1 MNFKDFDFVGELAE
15 GLETMG
21 FEMATEIQELAIPH
35 ILEGKD
41 VLACAQ
47 TGTGKTAAFMLPALN
62 NILRNKYKGL
72 STVVLVPTRE
82 LALQIDQQIQGFGY
96 FLPVSSVSVYGGGEG
111 SAWDIQ
117 KKAMTSGVNVV
128 VATPGRLIAHMEM
141 GYVDYSSLKCLVLD
155 EADRMLDM
163 GFQND
168 IMKIINAM
176 PKENRQTL
184 LFSAT
189 MPDRIKKLVH
199 DVQNEPVQINL
210 APSKP
215 AEKVLQAAYVVY
227 EDVKTELLMSL
238 LDGKDMKSIIVFAS
252 SKIKVNKLAS
262 SLKKLGLNVAAIHS
276 DLDQKAREEV
286 LLDFKN
292 RKIQILVGT
301 DIISRGIDID
311 NIELVI
317 NYDVPNDC
325 EDYVHRVGRTAR
337 AKREGVAITF
347 ISEDNKE
354 QVYFKKIEEFIE
366 DEVFKIPL
374 HPDMGE
380 APEYNPRE
388 QKKRKFYKRKPF
400 RKSGGKSGQKGR
412 NTKGGKPG
420 NK

>member
-1 MNFKDFDFVGELAE
+1 MDFKDFGFVGELAE

-21 FEMATEIQELAIPH
+21 FEAATEIQEMAIPH

-41 VLACAQ
+41 VLASAQ
-47 TGTGKTAAFMLPALN
+47 TGTGKTAAFLLPALD
-62 NILRNKYKGL
+62 NILRNKYEGL
-72 STVVLVPTRE
+72 STVILVPTRE

-96 FLPVSSVSVYGGGEG
+96 FLPISSVSVYGGGEG
-111 SAWDIQ
+111 SAWDTQ
-117 KKAMTSGVNVV
+117 KRALSSGVNVV
-128 VATPGRLIAHMEM
+128 VATPGRLIAHQEM
-141 GYVDYSSLKCLVLD
+141 GYVDFSGVKCLILD

-168 IMKIINAM
+168 ILKIIGTM

-189 MPDRIKKLVH
+189 MPARIKKLVN
-199 DVQNEPVQINL
+199 DIQNDPVQINL

-215 AEKVLQAAYVVY
+215 AEGVLQAAYLVY
-227 EDVKTELLMSL
+227 EAGKNDLLMSL

-252 SKIKVNKLAS
+252 SKMKVNRVAA

-276 DLDQKAREEV
+276 DLDQKAREKV

-337 AKREGVAITF
+337 AEKEGVALTF
-347 ISEDNKE
+347 INEDSKE
-354 QVYFKKIEEFIE
+354 QSSFKNIEVFIE
-366 DEVFKIPL
+366 DEVFKVPL
-374 HPDMGE
+374 PPELGE
-380 APEYNPRE
+380 SPKYNPKEMR
-388 QKKRKFYKRKPF
+388 KRKPYKKKYYKKP
-400 RKSGGKSGQKGR
+400 RK
-412 NTKGGKPG
+412 
-420 NK
+420 

>member
-21 FEMATEIQELAIPH
+21 FEKATEIQELAIPH

-47 TGTGKTAAFMLPALN
+47 TGTGKTAAFMLPVLN
-62 NILRNKYKGL
+62 NILRNKYKEL

-111 SAWDIQ
+111 TAWDIQ
-117 KKAMTSGVNVV
+117 KTALTSGVNVV

-141 GYVDYSSLKCLVLD
+141 GYVDYSALKCLVLD

-189 MPDRIKKLVH
+189 MPDRIKKLVS
-199 DVQNEPVQINL
+199 DVQNEPVHINL

-215 AEKVLQAAYVVY
+215 AEKVLQAAYLVY
-227 EDVKTELLMSL
+227 EDVKTDLLMSL
-238 LDGKDMKSIIVFAS
+238 LDGKDMKSIIIFAS

-262 SLKKLGLNVAAIHS
+262 SLNKLGLNVAAIHS
-276 DLDQKAREEV
+276 DLDQKSREEV
-286 LLDFKN
+286 LLGFKN

-347 ISEDNKE
+347 ISEDSKE
-354 QVYFKKIEEFIE
+354 QIYFKKIEEFIE
-366 DEVFKIPL
+366 DEIFKIPL
-374 HPDMGE
+374 HPDVGE
-380 APEYNPRE
+380 APEYNPKE
-388 QKKRKFYKRKPF
+388 QKKRKFHKKKPF
-400 RKSGGKSGQKGR
+400 KKNGGKFG
-412 NTKGGKPG
+412 NNGKKKLD